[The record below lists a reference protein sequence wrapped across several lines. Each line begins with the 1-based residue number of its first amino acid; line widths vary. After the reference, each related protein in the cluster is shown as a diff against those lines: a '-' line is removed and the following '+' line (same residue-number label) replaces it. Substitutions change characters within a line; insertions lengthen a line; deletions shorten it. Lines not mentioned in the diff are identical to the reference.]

1 MRTLIFIALL
11 VGFVAIGQDKPR
23 TGLLFDDEAYMK
35 TPIKAQNVA
44 FQDVVTETTNASIK
58 QFAPTIKNQ
67 GGYGTCVGWASAYY
81 GRTIIE
87 SRLNNELDT
96 VEINKNAFSPVFT
109 YLNANVE
116 GDYNCQGGAFIGKAM
131 ETMVNKGV
139 PYYKDFNVM
148 CETEISNDLLKL
160 AEEHKIK
167 DFARLFGSDE
177 PAEEKV
183 DNVKRSLING
193 NPVVIGFKVEES
205 FYSAKTVFEPDNLG
219 SDGGHAMCVVGFD
232 DDKYGGSFEVI
243 NSWGPSW
250 GNNGYMWIRYR
261 DFP

>member
-109 YLNANVE
+109 YLLV
-116 GDYNCQGGAFIGKAM
+116 I
-131 ETMVNKGV
+131 
-139 PYYKDFNVM
+139 
-148 CETEISNDLLKL
+148 I
-160 AEEHKIK
+160 
-167 DFARLFGSDE
+167 LFSF
-177 PAEEKV
+177 V
-183 DNVKRSLING
+183 FC
-193 NPVVIGFKVEES
+193 FK
-205 FYSAKTVFEPDNLG
+205 F
-219 SDGGHAMCVVGFD
+219 
-232 DDKYGGSFEVI
+232 
-243 NSWGPSW
+243 
-250 GNNGYMWIRYR
+250 
-261 DFP
+261 